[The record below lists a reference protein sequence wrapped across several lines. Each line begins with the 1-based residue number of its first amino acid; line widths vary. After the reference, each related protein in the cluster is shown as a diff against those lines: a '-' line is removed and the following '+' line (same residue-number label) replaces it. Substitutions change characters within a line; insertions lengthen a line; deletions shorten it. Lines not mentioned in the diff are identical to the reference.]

1 MEPHL
6 RQPVFATSLAN
17 YAPAIQPQA
26 APWIASP
33 LDIHEDPRIIAFT
46 AEVIAQGITTS
57 TWFAK
62 RIAMATDHRLH
73 AWTTRHEADGSFAG
87 IAPVVIA
94 GAVGRE
100 ADPGSLWASLTRAG
114 ILDTFGTITGWA
126 STPGRR
132 GARMSAI
139 TPPARMQVTTPT
151 PVSGPS
157 QRGKRLD
164 LDPDDSMEPRR
175 WQNTT
180 ASANTMRRQRTPG
193 GVSEHP
199 EASANLGEVR

>member
-1 MEPHL
+1 MDHP
-6 RQPVFATSLAN
+6 
-17 YAPAIQPQA
+17 
-26 APWIASP
+26 
-33 LDIHEDPRIIAFT
+33 PR
-46 AEVIAQGITTS
+46 S
-57 TWFAK
+57 RW
-62 RIAMATDHRLH
+62 L
-73 AWTTRHEADGSFAG
+73 AG

-114 ILDTFGTITGWA
+114 ILDTFGTITGCA

-193 GVSEHP
+193 GVSE
-199 EASANLGEVR
+199 LGRSSLTPDLLPPSLLEGEKE